1 MKTITHIVP
10 RRGQLKTTST
20 KTLISPYIY
29 KIGVP
34 KPRTLEM
41 AEQVVADIAR
51 SLGATVAVVDAN
63 EGAEG
68 PGLDLALVLEDLV
81 GLDHGHGEISGGR
94 PSDIAKPQQSMF
106 AFSSTGTV
114 AAIGAEHADG
124 IEFLTAEW
132 LQAERE
138 QIHQCLEHPTSLIN
152 PNPNSSQRE
161 HWNLFRRLRK
171 WVSIF

>member
-1 MKTITHIVP
+1 
-10 RRGQLKTTST
+10 
-20 KTLISPYIY
+20 
-29 KIGVP
+29 
-34 KPRTLEM
+34 M
-41 AEQVVADIAR
+41 AEQVVADIAS

-63 EGAEG
+63 ECPKG
-68 PGLDLALVLEDLV
+68 PGLNLALVLEDLV

-94 PSDIAKPQQSMF
+94 PSDIAKPQQSML

-114 AAIGAEHADG
+114 AAVGAEHADG

-161 HWNLFRRLRK
+161 HWNLFRRLRNGSPSFEEK
-171 WVSIF
+171 KRGRETLGLKKGMLRLRGGGCVGLRLFGGRGTG